1 MIFDV
6 IKVLAGKVK
15 VCTTNVGGSSYFID
29 SIDRIDDNQIIFK
42 DAVDKKVVKMSRSS
56 ADQSSITTY
65 GEATVPTTIEIERI
79 HSNESTFFEDNAK
92 DHAISNKKFDSVVAT
107 CKEYIQA
114 FTSKD
119 AQLIKNCVIE
129 GRTRDLEKLKVL
141 GADRVLV
148 FNKISVPDS
157 VYVRQLY
164 WALIEKRLIR
174 SLQEID
180 ESIEGID
187 DEEFKADAEIIKE
200 DLRKNVGD
208 FKYHMKGVE
217 FEKLFNQWPTLLNPS
232 PFNLDGA

>member
-1 MIFDV
+1 MIFNV

-15 VCTTNVGGSSYFID
+15 VCCTVGNDSYFID
-29 SIDRIDDNQIIFK
+29 SVECIDDKKIIFK
-42 DAVDKKVVKMSRSS
+42 DAVDKEVIELSRS
-56 ADQSSITTY
+56 AIEQSSLTTY
-65 GEATVPTTIEIERI
+65 GEATVPTMIEIGRI
-79 HSNESTFFEDNAK
+79 QSNESTFFEDNSE
-92 DHAISNKKFDSVVAT
+92 DHAISNKKFDSVVAA

-114 FTSKD
+114 FTDKD
-119 AQLIKNCVIE
+119 AQLIKNCE
-129 GRTRDLEKLKVL
+129 GRTRDLEKLKIL

-164 WALIEKRLIR
+164 WALIEKRLIH

-180 ESIEGID
+180 ASIDDID
-187 DEEFKADAEIIKE
+187 DEEFKADAETIKE

-232 PFNLDGA
+232 PFDLDGA